1 MKKRKNYIDRKCH
14 LRFIN
19 IEYLN
24 FDKIYIYKYKNRKK

>member
-19 IEYLN
+19 IKYLN
-24 FDKIYIYKYKNRKK
+24 FDKIHYKHKNRKK